1 MREFLPRFYIKPSPS
16 RFDGQAF
23 FMSPYRHGG
32 PCYFSWFVSLLFKS
46 RSHFGYTLPLKS
58 LVFPIQPPF
67 LRKDTAW
74 RHILL
79 PDVIIEYIAASITAN
94 VRQLEG
100 VIKRLT
106 AYRDILNDDITK
118 ESVDRAIEDVT
129 RNGTDIPN
137 PDNIIRETAKY
148 FSLKPEDLKGNNR
161 SREIAIPR
169 QISMYLLRQLTN
181 LSLND
186 IGKELGRNHT
196 TALSSIRKIEEMMR
210 TDSEM
215 TGVIRDI
222 TSNITTSSGSN

>member
-1 MREFLPRFYIKPSPS
+1 MGTGL
-16 RFDGQAF
+16 
-23 FMSPYRHGG
+23 
-32 PCYFSWFVSLLFKS
+32 
-46 RSHFGYTLPLKS
+46 
-58 LVFPIQPPF
+58 
-67 LRKDTAW
+67 
-74 RHILL
+74 LL
-79 PDVIIEYIAASITAN
+79 PDEIIEYIAASITAN

-118 ESVDRAIEDVT
+118 ESVDRASEDVT

-222 TSNITTSSGSN
+222 TSNITTSSGSS

>member
-1 MREFLPRFYIKPSPS
+1 MKTLKRIGALVAAVAVLLAMAGCKKTRKAHDGADSAEELLTKVIDFLNGDIQYKEVENWFDWYGCIAYEIINDTGIKC
-16 RFDGQAF
+16 DF
-23 FMSPYRHGG
+23 FTVR
-32 PCYFSWFVSLLFKS
+32 
-46 RSHFGYTLPLKS
+46 
-58 LVFPIQPPF
+58 
-67 LRKDTAW
+67 
-74 RHILL
+74 
-79 PDVIIEYIAASITAN
+79 DVIDDLQEDPEYI
-94 VRQLEG
+94 REHH
-100 VIKRLT
+100 
-106 AYRDILNDDITK
+106 K
-118 ESVDRAIEDVT
+118 EFAEAFEKATGHGIE
-129 RNGTDIPN
+129 
-137 PDNIIRETAKY
+137 
-148 FSLKPEDLKGNNR
+148 KPEDLKGNNR

>member
-1 MREFLPRFYIKPSPS
+1 ME
-16 RFDGQAF
+16 
-23 FMSPYRHGG
+23 M
-32 PCYFSWFVSLLFKS
+32 SLLDDRLRTRFE
-46 RSHFGYTLPLKS
+46 GGLMAD
-58 LVFPIQPPF
+58 IAPPD
-67 LRKDTAW
+67 LETRMAIARNKAT
-74 RHILL
+74 RLGLLL
-79 PDVIIEYIAASITAN
+79 PDEIIEYIAASITAN